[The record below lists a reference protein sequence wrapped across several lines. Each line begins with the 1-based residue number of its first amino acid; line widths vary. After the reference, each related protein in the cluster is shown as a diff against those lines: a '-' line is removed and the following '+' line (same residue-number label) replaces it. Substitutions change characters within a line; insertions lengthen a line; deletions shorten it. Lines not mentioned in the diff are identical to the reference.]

1 MAILEEHCILNV
13 LTDEILSECEPFTC
27 GDDDMDEF
35 FRNDALSYTR
45 YKMGK
50 SYCFRM
56 KDDVSIFVA
65 CLIQE
70 NYVHV

>member
-35 FRNDALSYTR
+35 FRNDSLSYTR
-45 YKMGK
+45 YKM
-50 SYCFRM
+50 
-56 KDDVSIFVA
+56 
-65 CLIQE
+65 E
-70 NYVHV
+70 NPTVLG